1 MRPTVRL
8 QEAFANEGVD
18 FCVMEQDLDA
28 AEAIAATR
36 AIETHSV
43 CCGRDLFAH
52 FDTENRSYAA

>member
-1 MRPTVRL
+1 
-8 QEAFANEGVD
+8 
-18 FCVMEQDLDA
+18 MEQDLDA